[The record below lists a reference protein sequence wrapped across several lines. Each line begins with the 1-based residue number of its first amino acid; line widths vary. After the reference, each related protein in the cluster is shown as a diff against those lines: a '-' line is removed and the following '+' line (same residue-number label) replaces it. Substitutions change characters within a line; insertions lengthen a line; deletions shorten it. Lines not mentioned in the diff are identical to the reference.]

1 MSFWPHPMIDIIHER
16 LNLMLPWVP
25 ETFHA
30 WFPISVKSLRRSVS
44 PEASPTGEKKA
55 LVPRVTWC
63 PCKRALHHFTSWPAV
78 IDSSVITDHYLH
90 SFIIW
95 CWHQLAGILWKGDT
109 VYPTR
114 MTSARTQAGFTDSI
128 PQLAEKPKQ
137 TRNSALLTGHPG
149 LTWSQH
155 HKKLANT
162 VQRLGRFRTLSVYC
176 V

>member
-1 MSFWPHPMIDIIHER
+1 MRGFRFRSSLYEDLSAPKHP
-16 LNLMLPWVP
+16 
-25 ETFHA
+25 A
-30 WFPISVKSLRRSVS
+30 
-44 PEASPTGEKKA
+44 TGEKKP

-63 PCKRALHHFTSWPAV
+63 PRKMALHHFTSWPAV

-114 MTSARTQAGFTDSI
+114 MTSAHTQAGFTDGL

-137 TRNSALLTGHPG
+137 TRNSALLTGLPG

-162 VQRLGRFRTLSVYC
+162 VQRLARFRTLSVYC
-176 V
+176 VLTKEDAS